1 MLRCRVAYVCVYVRV
16 RACTCVRVCCA
27 PVPCCDAVCGCLCD
41 AVLRFRFLC
50 CSSCFASSPS
60 VFSSSLLCCLLLCD
74 SVFCCCFG
82 FSAVV
87 FVPCCSS
94 PSVVF
99 FVVQVSIY
107 RVRLRLEFV
116 TDEQKLCLDWDPGET
131 EQNAQCSRIGK
142 TNACHAVLDF
152 WIRTAFGLIT

>member
-1 MLRCRVAYVCVYVRV
+1 MVGCRSKRGCAESSKKELGLRKTKRVMGRGLTRIKTNNPRSKRKRYYYLYSF
-16 RACTCVRVCCA
+16 
-27 PVPCCDAVCGCLCD
+27 G
-41 AVLRFRFLC
+41 
-50 CSSCFASSPS
+50 S
-60 VFSSSLLCCLLLCD
+60 VMFVS
-74 SVFCCCFG
+74 G
-82 FSAVV
+82 SAAL
-87 FVPCCSS
+87 SE
-94 PSVVF
+94 
-99 FVVQVSIY
+99 VSIY

>member
-1 MLRCRVAYVCVYVRV
+1 MFVSGSAALSEVCDLFDETCCVIARNCAAMPCCVRVCV
-16 RACTCVRVCCA
+16 RACTCVYVCTCVLCA
-27 PVPCCDAVCGCLCD
+27 C
-41 AVLRFRFLC
+41 AVLRCRVWVFVRCRVAIPFPLLFL
-50 CSSCFASSPS
+50 
-60 VFSSSLLCCLLLCD
+60 
-74 SVFCCCFG
+74 VFCF
-82 FSAVV
+82 
-87 FVPCCSS
+87 
-94 PSVVF
+94 
-99 FVVQVSIY
+99 VSIY